1 MSLFARFLTQ
11 IGSVSDI
18 HGIMERITNRTIE
31 QFVLASKSSA
41 RSRSYVFGS
50 QPAYHSPCFHVRWN
64 SLEGEHVGSCS
75 EGKVCPSG
83 SIGSWARFMNSVRSA
98 SRKRERGGAQLAQF
112 IIIPG
117 TIITIRHTLQ
127 LRGQIILMSRWTAG
141 FVINLSVGYSTAT
154 TTAHVSS
161 MTARHS
167 R

>member
-1 MSLFARFLTQ
+1 MSLFTRFLTQ

-18 HGIMERITNRTIE
+18 HGIMERINIRTIE

-41 RSRSYVFGS
+41 RSRSYVCGS

-75 EGKVCPSG
+75 EGKVWPSG

-112 IIIPG
+112 IIIFG

-141 FVINLSVGYSTAT
+141 FVINLSAGYSTAT